1 MTSKRYEQKARKYW
15 KEQMEAAVAFMEQIL
30 DTPARECG
38 EKMVYLP
45 EAADQAGVEAL
56 FSKSRLAGRFD
67 RQFYLREGLIGSF
80 LDAAREMNSRGW
92 ILKVE
97 DAYRSSAMQKALGQ
111 DPGVFEKILKKVI
124 WELDGTVPSSQLM
137 FRRLSVLVAT
147 RPKLGTHM
155 SGSALDIS
163 VVDRGNGN
171 ELDRGGP
178 YLELSQLT
186 PMSSPFVSEAAR
198 RNRAQITDIMLSSG
212 FVAYPF
218 EFWHYSQ
225 GDLFQTVL
233 GTGNASARYGAI
245 NFHPQSGSVV
255 PIDDPFAS
263 LHTLSEIEETIQ
275 DSLKNLKT
283 E

>member
-1 MTSKRYEQKARKYW
+1 
-15 KEQMEAAVAFMEQIL
+15 
-30 DTPARECG
+30 
-38 EKMVYLP
+38 
-45 EAADQAGVEAL
+45 
-56 FSKSRLAGRFD
+56 
-67 RQFYLREGLIGSF
+67 
-80 LDAAREMNSRGW
+80 MNSRGW

-137 FRRLSVLVAT
+137 FQRLSVLVAT

-163 VVDRGNGN
+163 VVARSNGN

-186 PMSSPFVSEAAR
+186 PMSSPFVSEAAC

-212 FVAYPF
+212 FAAYPF

-225 GDLFQTVL
+225 GDLFQAVL

-245 NFHPQSGSVV
+245 DFHPKSGGVV

-275 DSLKNLKT
+275 DTLKNLKT

>member
-137 FRRLSVLVAT
+137 FQRLSVLVAT

-275 DSLKNLKT
+275 DTLKNLKT

>member
-97 DAYRSSAMQKALGQ
+97 DAYRSSAMQKALEQ

-137 FRRLSVLVAT
+137 FQRLSVLVAT

-163 VVDRGNGN
+163 VVDRSNVT

-212 FVAYPF
+212 FAAYPF